1 MDLRVIKKKELEA
14 NFRYY
19 PQPGENLPIPIP
31 KARHI
36 IALGHTYLMGE
47 KHKYVEHVAL
57 TGPRDPRV
65 GKNAQ
70 IIATDLKGFHGRIV
84 DITMD
89 NVTIEL
95 PGRIPP
101 RATVKLLQAV
111 YL

>member
-1 MDLRVIKKKELEA
+1 MDIRVIKKKELEA

-19 PQPGENLPIPIP
+19 PQPGEILPVPIP

-36 IALGHTYLMGE
+36 LTLGRSYSLGE

-57 TGPRDPRV
+57 TGPRDPRI
-65 GKNAQ
+65 GKDAQ
-70 IIATDLKGFHGRIV
+70 IIATGLKGFHGRIV
-84 DITMD
+84 DIRMS

-101 RATVKLLQAV
+101 RATVKLSEAV
-111 YL
+111 CL